1 VLRTNAYD
9 REAGV
14 YHFAHGE
21 LYRTINS
28 LAAALE
34 ENDND
39 LNTTN
44 NKGGSSMK
52 VRTSAVRLATMVGA
66 LLVIAAHLHA
76 QTGLKKVRVSIPA
89 PNVTYLPFY
98 AAKDHGYYKEE
109 GLDFEFILMSANL
122 ASTAVLTGD
131 LDYNGAVTGVVGAAV
146 KGQPIKAVIFTMRS
160 PVQGL
165 MAKPEIKN
173 LHQLKGKK
181 IGVSSPGS
189 TTDIAT
195 RYILKRQGYEFPN
208 DYSIVYIATEP
219 GRLAA
224 LDAGILDAALLSVP
238 ENILARQKGFNEL
251 AFSGDFIEFPQNGF
265 GTSTKKIKENPDE
278 VQRIVRAT
286 LRGLFFVSDK
296 KNKDASLDIIMKTW
310 PIKSRAMAGEMYDYM
325 VRVMLRDGSVN
336 MNGLQALV
344 DQQRESAKVTEPVNA
359 SQVIDYSFVEKARK
373 ELGTGRQ

>member
-9 REAGV
+9 IEASV

-325 VRVMLRDGSVN
+325 VRVMLRDGSIN

-359 SQVIDYSFVEKARK
+359 SQGIDYSFVEKARK